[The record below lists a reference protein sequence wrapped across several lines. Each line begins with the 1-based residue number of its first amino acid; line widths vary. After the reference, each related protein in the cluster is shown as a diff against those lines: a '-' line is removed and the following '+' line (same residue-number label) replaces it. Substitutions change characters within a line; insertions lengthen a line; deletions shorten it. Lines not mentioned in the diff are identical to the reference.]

1 MSNSLRGLWQN
12 GAITII
18 TVPVIDICIV
28 VAIIII
34 IIIIISIN
42 LSCIESVLFPS
53 ILSTFIEDLLCYSR
67 PDLPL

>member
-12 GAITII
+12 GAVTII
-18 TVPVIDICIV
+18 TVPMIDIRVV
-28 VAIIII
+28 VA

-53 ILSTFIEDLLCYSR
+53 MLSTFIEDLLCYSR